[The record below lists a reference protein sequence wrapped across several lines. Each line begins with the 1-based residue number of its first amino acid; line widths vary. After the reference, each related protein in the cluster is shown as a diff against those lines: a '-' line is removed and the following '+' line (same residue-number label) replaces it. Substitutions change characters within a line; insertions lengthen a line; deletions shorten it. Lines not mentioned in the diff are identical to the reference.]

1 MTLRIPIHTS
11 RYGAIGLY
19 NLLEQLVD
27 PMLTVF
33 LLIAELLMYSFSILF
48 FSAEMSS
55 PQY

>member
-11 RYGAIGLY
+11 RYGAIDLY
-19 NLLEQLVD
+19 NPLEQPVD
-27 PMLTVF
+27 PMLKVF